1 MAIKK
6 ESGGKTPMAKAASK
20 SKPRKVV
27 VDPSSALPKI
37 KAAKKVMQNSIGGDY
52 ASSRAMDRYAK
63 KLKKYGVTV
72 NPAKDNP
79 YYVPAKSKTSKGR

>member
-6 ESGGKTPMAKAASK
+6 ESGGKKPMAKAVSKAK
-20 SKPRKVV
+20 SKKVV

-37 KAAKKVMQNSIGGDY
+37 KAAKAKAVSNATTDY
-52 ASSRAMDRYAK
+52 ATSRAADTYAK
-63 KLKKYGVTV
+63 ELKKYGIKM
-72 NPAKDNP
+72 NPKTNFP